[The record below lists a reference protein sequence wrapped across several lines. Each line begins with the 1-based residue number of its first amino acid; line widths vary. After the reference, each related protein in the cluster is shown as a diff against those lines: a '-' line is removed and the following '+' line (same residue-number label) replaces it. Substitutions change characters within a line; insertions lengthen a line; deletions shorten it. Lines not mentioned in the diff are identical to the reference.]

1 MNTPARRPSRR
12 PEGARRAFTLIEMLI
27 VIVMLGIASAL
38 VIPAMGSVGYLRVH
52 GALRTIVAD
61 ITFAQSDAIAFQQ
74 PRAVV
79 FDLTARTYNLVQVT
93 GTSIDLTNNTM
104 YDPGKATGRYVIDFK
119 SENFGGAQV
128 TAASFG
134 STGTGV
140 TDTTLIFDEL
150 GTPVVSPG
158 SNTPSNGGTIV
169 VTAPDNSYSI
179 VVEAYTGRVTV
190 RKTSGQ

>member
-1 MNTPARRPSRR
+1 MNPTARRTT
-12 PEGARRAFTLIEMLI
+12 RRAFTLIEMLI
-27 VIVMLGIASAL
+27 VIVLLGIASAL

-74 PRAVV
+74 PRAID
-79 FDLTARTYNLVQVT
+79 FDLINNTYSLVQIT
-93 GTSIDLTNNTM
+93 GTSLDLVNNTM
-104 YDPGKATGRYVIDFK
+104 YDPGKADGRYVVDFR

-128 TAASFG
+128 TAAGFG

-140 TDTTLIFDEL
+140 KPSTLIFDEM
-150 GTPVVSPG
+150 GTPVLSPG

-190 RKTSGQ
+190 RKTSGN